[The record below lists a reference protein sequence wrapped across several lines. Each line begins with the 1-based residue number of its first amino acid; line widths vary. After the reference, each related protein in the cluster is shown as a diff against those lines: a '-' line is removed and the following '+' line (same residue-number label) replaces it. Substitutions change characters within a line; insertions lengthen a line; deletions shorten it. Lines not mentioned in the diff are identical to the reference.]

1 MMRILITGSTYP
13 PCFNGQ
19 SIFTGHL
26 AKGLANKGHHVRVLF
41 PSHLQKPFLERIDAN
56 LELEGVSAWSMSSM
70 HVDVYY
76 PPFFRGDV
84 RRVVKEFKPDIVHI
98 QDHFPMSVIAMN
110 TAHKMGIKVVG
121 TNHFLPENWAP
132 YMPFFRKAERFYTWA
147 LWTWMLVTYN
157 QLDLVTAPSKTAA
170 DILKKVGL
178 RAPVE
183 SISCGVDLERF
194 NTRFAS
200 QRDEI
205 RRQYG
210 VPLDKVVFVFVGRLD
225 GEKKLDVLLK
235 GLNLAGRGDVHL
247 VIVGRGAAQE
257 ELKKL
262 THDLGLNDRVHFPG
276 FVPAE
281 ELPRILNS
289 ADVFVM
295 PSEAE
300 LLSIATLEAMG
311 CGKPILAANSRAL
324 PELVEQGVNGYLF
337 EPGKPESAA
346 LCIQQL
352 VDHPE
357 NWAAMGQASLQK
369 VQSHSIPNTYNRYE
383 QVYLNLNHKNG

>member
-26 AKGLANKGHHVRVLF
+26 AEGLANKGHQVRVLF
-41 PSHLQKPFLERIDAN
+41 PSHLQKPFLERTNN
-56 LELEGVSAWSMSSM
+56 LELQGVGALSMSSM
-70 HVDVYY
+70 HVGVYY
-76 PPFFRGDV
+76 PLFPGNDV
-84 RRVVKEFKPDIVHI
+84 ERVIKEFKPDIVHV

-110 TAHKMGIKVVG
+110 VAHQMGIKVVG

-132 YMPFFRKAERFYTWA
+132 YMPLFKIAKHFYNWA

-157 QLDLVTAPSKTAA
+157 KLDMVTAPSKTAA
-170 DILKKVGL
+170 DILKQVGL
-178 RAPVE
+178 RAPVVP
-183 SISCGVDLERF
+183 ISCGVDLERF
-194 NTRFAS
+194 NPYFAS

-210 VPLDKVVFVFVGRLD
+210 IPLDKPALVFVGRLD

-235 GLNLAGRGDVHL
+235 GLKLSERNEVHL

-257 ELKKL
+257 DLKKL

-276 FVPAE
+276 FIPADD
-281 ELPRILNS
+281 LPRILNC
-289 ADVFVM
+289 ADVFTM

-311 CGKPILAANSRAL
+311 CAKPILAANSRAL

-337 EPGKPESAA
+337 EPGKPESVAH
-346 LCIQQL
+346 CIQQL
-352 VDHPE
+352 VDLPE
-357 NWAAMGQASLQK
+357 NWVAMGQASLQK

-383 QVYLNLNHKNG
+383 QIYLNLNHKND